1 MHSWRGPLVDV
12 LVVLCEAV
20 CCGAGGVGVSRVRAC
35 VWLCAGIDYKQ
46 RSLEINGKQLRLS
59 IWYVLVCSCLCMQ
72 RVGEWVVG
80 YGDVSAS
87 VCKLCLCKLHFWNLI
102 KSFTVFVVQKTPLNG

>member
-20 CCGAGGVGVSRVRAC
+20 CCGAGDVRVSRVTVC

-46 RSLEINGKQLRLS
+46 LSLEINGKQLRLS
-59 IWYVLVCSCLCMQ
+59 IWYVLVCSCLCVQ
-72 RVGEWVVG
+72 RERVGCWIWGCISKCVQTM
-80 YGDVSAS
+80 S
-87 VCKLCLCKLHFWNLI
+87 V
-102 KSFTVFVVQKTPLNG
+102 

>member
-1 MHSWRGPLVDV
+1 MHGWRGPLVDV

-20 CCGAGGVGVSRVRAC
+20 CCGAGDVGVSRVRVC

-59 IWYVLVCSCLCMQ
+59 IWYVLVCSCLCVQRESGLLDMGMYQ
-72 RVGEWVVG
+72 RVCASYVC
-80 YGDVSAS
+80 VSYI
-87 VCKLCLCKLHFWNLI
+87 FGI
-102 KSFTVFVVQKTPLNG
+102 

>member
-1 MHSWRGPLVDV
+1 MAGVDHWWMCWLCCV
-12 LVVLCEAV
+12 RLSAVGLVVWV
-20 CCGAGGVGVSRVRAC
+20 CHVCACGC
-35 VWLCAGIDYKQ
+35 VCAGIDYKQ

-59 IWYVLVCSCLCMQ
+59 IWYVFVCSCLCVQ
-72 RVGEWVVG
+72 REREWVVG

-102 KSFTVFVVQKTPLNG
+102 KSFTVFVVQKTPLNS